1 MQSFGNKLKKRENT
15 RLRLII
21 NEIED
26 YIAKWEKSIDRNI
39 FTLKTK
45 KNFVKYAFS
54 QSRET

>member
-1 MQSFGNKLKKRENT
+1 MQSFGNKLEKKENT

-45 KNFVKYAFS
+45 TNLVKYAFS
-54 QSRET
+54 AI